1 MYKYILKRLLMVI
14 PVIVGVTFI
23 IFSLSYITPGDPAD
37 FILGD
42 SAPREAKERLREEL
56 GLNDPFF
63 VRYANFI
70 INAVQGDLGQ
80 SYNTRRSVS
89 DEILARFP
97 TTMHLAGMGLALAV
111 FLGVT
116 LGVISAT
123 KQYSIFDNL
132 ATVFGLVFVS
142 IPNFWLGMM
151 MVIIFAVNLKWF
163 PPSGFSSPIQWVLP
177 TVTLGTGQMAAIMRM
192 SRSSMLEVVRQ
203 DYIRTARSKGQK
215 ESVVIWKHALR
226 NALIP
231 VTTYV
236 GLTFGFLLAG
246 AVLTETIFSI
256 NGMGRFMVQSVMNR
270 DLPIMLGG
278 VLILSVAFSL
288 VNLLVDILYAYL
300 DPRIK
305 SQYK

>member
-1 MYKYILKRLLMVI
+1 MHKYIFKRLLMLI
-14 PVIVGVTFI
+14 PVILGVTFV

-42 SAPREAKERLREEL
+42 AAPHDAKEALREEL

-63 VRYANFI
+63 LRYANFI
-70 INAVQGDLGQ
+70 IAIAQGDLGQ
-80 SYNTRRSVS
+80 SYQTRRQVS
-89 DEILARFP
+89 AEIFSRFP
-97 TTMHLAGMGLALAV
+97 TTMQLSLMGLTLAV
-111 FLGVT
+111 VLGVT

-132 ATVFGLVFVS
+132 ATVFGLIFVS

-151 MVIIFAVNLKWF
+151 FVILFAVNLGWL
-163 PPSGFSSPIQWVLP
+163 PPSGFNTPVHWVLP
-177 TVTLGTGQMAAIMRM
+177 TFTLGLGQMAMVMRM

-203 DYIRTARSKGQK
+203 DYIRTARAKGQK

-246 AVLTETIFSI
+246 AVLTESIYSI
-256 NGMGRFMVQSVMNR
+256 NGMGRFMVQSVRTR

-278 VLILSVAFSL
+278 VTVLAIAFSL